1 MSDDQDDQQTADD
14 QSTAKAAKSDQ
25 QASQDRSDH
34 SGTALMI
41 ELAETDK
48 RFEGSI
54 IRLTIQRNLST
65 TNLQE
70 RLTDG

>member
-1 MSDDQDDQQTADD
+1 MPDDDDDQQTADD
-14 QSTAKAAKSDQ
+14 QSSAAAAESDQ

-41 ELAETDK
+41 ELAKADK

-65 TNLQE
+65 TNPQE